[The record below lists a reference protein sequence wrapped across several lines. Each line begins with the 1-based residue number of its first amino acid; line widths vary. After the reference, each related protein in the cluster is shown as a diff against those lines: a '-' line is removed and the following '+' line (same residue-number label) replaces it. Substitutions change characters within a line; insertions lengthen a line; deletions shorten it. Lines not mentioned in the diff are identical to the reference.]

1 MRALHYHLMLLM
13 MLLLH
18 MHGCC
23 AEKIING
30 RKVADKDMK
39 FMASVQNNGKHVCG
53 GFVIKPNFVLTAAHC
68 EKGLT
73 GNVSVVL
80 GAHNIHKAE
89 KKQQYYIRKEDKII
103 HKEYNRVI
111 AGNDIMLLKLSG
123 KIGKDV
129 KTVKIPSSDDTKMR
143 SGTKCLVAGWG
154 ITTKNTVTNR
164 LQEAHVQVVNL
175 QECQKKWNQRGINK
189 TLPKNVMCAK
199 RLKRSGP
206 SQGDSGGPLVCNGL
220 AVGIVSFNLHESY
233 PQIIPDVYTQIS
245 KFLPWIKSKIGP
257 CFDWQDPYVE

>member
-73 GNVSVVL
+73 GKVSVVL
-80 GAHNIHKAE
+80 GAHNIRKTE
-89 KKQQYYIRKEDKII
+89 KNKRYYIRKEDRII
-103 HKEYNRVI
+103 HKAYKKVI

-129 KTVKIPSSDDTKMR
+129 KTVKIPTTEKTKMNNT
-143 SGTKCLVAGWG
+143 TKCLVAGWG
-154 ITTKNTVTNR
+154 KTSKNEPSIQ
-164 LQEAHVQVVNL
+164 LQVAQVQLIDFPN
-175 QECQKKWNQRGINK
+175 CQAAWKQKDINK

-199 RLKRSGP
+199 GFNRNGP
-206 SQGDSGGPLVCNGL
+206 SLGDSGGPLVCNGL
-220 AVGIVSFNLHESY
+220 AVGIVSFNLSEGY
-233 PQIIPDVYTQIS
+233 RQIIPSVYTQIS
-245 KFLPWIKSKIGP
+245 KFLPWIKSKTGP
-257 CFDWQDPYVE
+257 SFDLQDYYFE